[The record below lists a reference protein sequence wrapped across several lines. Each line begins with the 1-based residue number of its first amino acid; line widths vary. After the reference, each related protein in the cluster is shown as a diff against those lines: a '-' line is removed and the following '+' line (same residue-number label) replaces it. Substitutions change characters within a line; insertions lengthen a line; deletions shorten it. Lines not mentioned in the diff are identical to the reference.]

1 MYQEIWAMMERA
13 VEDGVCP
20 SAALAIG
27 RSSGLLAS
35 GCFGKLDEE
44 GHCPDET
51 TLYDL
56 ASLTKVTATT
66 MIALRL
72 VEQGVIRLADR
83 VGDFFPGTLVDKRE
97 ITLGQLLTHTGGFP
111 AHFFLWDEASSGARG
126 AEAILAHPL
135 AAAPGST
142 VIYSC
147 MGFILLGKILE
158 KAAGMPLDQLAAH
171 LVFEP
176 LGMQDTGFC
185 PNGANL
191 APTERNPAS
200 GQWLRGQVHD
210 ENARFMDGVA
220 GNAGLFSS
228 LRDMSRFGQML
239 AGGGSLEGRRFL
251 SPALFRAMLRC
262 RTEGMNQRRAL
273 GFQLSGQDAAFMG
286 DLVSPLA
293 FGHTG
298 FTGTSL
304 LVEPEQDLYV
314 VLLTNRVHPTRE
326 NQRLLR
332 FRSLLHNRI
341 LATEEGA

>member
-1 MYQEIWAMMERA
+1 MYEEVLAMVERA

-27 RSSGLLAS
+27 RSDGLVAS
-35 GCFGKLDEE
+35 GCFGRLDET
-44 GHCPDET
+44 GLSPDDA
-51 TLYDL
+51 TLYDM
-56 ASLTKVTATT
+56 ASLTKVTATAMVT
-66 MIALRL
+66 LRL
-72 VEQGVIRLADR
+72 VQQGVLRLADR

-97 ITLGQLLTHTGGFP
+97 ITLEQLLTHTGGFP
-111 AHFFLWDEASSGARG
+111 AHFFLWDEASTGARA

-135 AAAPGST
+135 AAAPGSCT
-142 VIYSC
+142 IYSC

-158 KAAGMPLDQLAAH
+158 KAVGDSLDHLATQ
-171 LVFEP
+171 LVFQP
-176 LGMQDTGFC
+176 LGMKDTSYC
-185 PNGANL
+185 PNGVNL

-239 AGGGSLEGRRFL
+239 AAGGTLEGHRFL
-251 SPALFRAMLRC
+251 SPPLFRAMLRC
-262 RTEGMNQRRAL
+262 RTEGMSQRRGL
-273 GFQLSGQDAAFMG
+273 GFQLAGGDAAFMG

-341 LATEEGA
+341 LAESCE